1 MQNITIPIEGIVS
14 NIFNCKNYINYAII
28 LDLIFSL
35 NNVYS
40 ISCPYTNSKSL
51 YDEIY
56 KDEKNEES
64 FGYNKLRLME
74 RCTREWTLSDREVL
88 SCSKIVEDFRFLL
101 HAETYNLIRT
111 SFENFESNK
120 MEDEHLNTTDN
131 CRMYLKES
139 DYVNHLLSADNRSRP
154 GTILKKMFIQ
164 DQQCLEKQSWEE
176 RALIFNRAYT
186 R

>member
-1 MQNITIPIEGIVS
+1 
-14 NIFNCKNYINYAII
+14 
-28 LDLIFSL
+28 
-35 NNVYS
+35 
-40 ISCPYTNSKSL
+40 
-51 YDEIY
+51 
-56 KDEKNEES
+56 
-64 FGYNKLRLME
+64 ME

>member
-1 MQNITIPIEGIVS
+1 MRLP
-14 NIFNCKNYINYAII
+14 
-28 LDLIFSL
+28 L
-35 NNVYS
+35 NNVFS
-40 ISCPYTNSKSL
+40 LSCPYINNKSL

-56 KDEKNEES
+56 KDEKNEGS
-64 FGYNKLRLME
+64 FGHNKLRLTE
-74 RCTREWTLSDREVL
+74 RCTREWKLSDKTVL

-101 HAETYNLIRT
+101 HAETYNLIRR
-111 SFENFESNK
+111 SFEKFELDR
-120 MEDEHLNTTDN
+120 MEEKHLNKTDN

-139 DYVNHLLSADNRSRP
+139 DYVNHFLSADNKSRP

-164 DQQCLEKQSWEE
+164 DQQCLEKTSWEE

>member
-1 MQNITIPIEGIVS
+1 M
-14 NIFNCKNYINYAII
+14 IFYTAFNTKCR
-28 LDLIFSL
+28 LSL

-40 ISCPYTNSKSL
+40 MSCPYINNKSL

-56 KDEKNEES
+56 KDKENETS
-64 FGYNKLRLME
+64 FGYDKLRLME
-74 RCTREWTLSDREVL
+74 RCTREWKFYDSSVL

-101 HAETYNLIRT
+101 HAEAYNLIRG
-111 SFENFESNK
+111 SFENFESNRMNK
-120 MEDEHLNTTDN
+120 EQMNTTKN
-131 CRMYLKES
+131 CRMFPRES
-139 DYVNHLLSADNRSRP
+139 DFVNYFLSADTKSRP

-176 RALIFNRAYT
+176 RALVFNRAYT